1 MKCWVA
7 SIPINLLS
15 GESEQILLPRP
26 SRKNLTLQLLN
37 EVEAMLSLP
46 AEEMDTDRIEEYL
59 SLLQKKAP
67 VTEHYDPEEKWA
79 KLEESHPLIFEEEPN
94 SCKSDLAAEAR
105 NRHGNRTRRSFS
117 RVFRAAAIAAAAAF
131 CFIITASAMGFQPVQ
146 AVLRW
151 AEGIIQIYTNPSGIM
166 ELPDDDPSEYHSLY
180 DALAANGIS
189 TEGLPTWVPRDYA
202 ILSVTAKSSD
212 GVIKCVAV
220 YESNRGNIVI
230 RALKIISPDI
240 TVAEERDTDAI
251 SYQHNQEEFFIVS
264 DRQWMKADWENEGI
278 FFSISG
284 QISEDEIKEMIDS
297 IQ

>member
-1 MKCWVA
+1 MSKYRF
-7 SIPINLLS
+7 
-15 GESEQILLPRP
+15 E
-26 SRKNLTLQLLN
+26 TLQLHVGQEN
-37 EVEAMLSLP
+37 PDP
-46 AEEMDTDRIEEYL
+46 ATD
-59 SLLQKKAP
+59 
-67 VTEHYDPEEKWA
+67 
-79 KLEESHPLIFEEEPN
+79 
-94 SCKSDLAAEAR
+94 
-105 NRHGNRTRRSFS
+105 S
-117 RVFRAAAIAAAAAF
+117 RAVPIYQTTSYVFRNSQHAADRFGLADAGNIYGRLTNSTQDVFEKRIAALEGGSAALALASGAAAIA
-131 CFIITASAMGFQPVQ
+131 
-146 AVLRW
+146 
-151 AEGIIQIYTNPSGIM
+151 YTI
-166 ELPDDDPSEYHSLY
+166 E
-180 DALAANGIS
+180 ALAANGIS

>member
-1 MKCWVA
+1 M
-7 SIPINLLS
+7 
-15 GESEQILLPRP
+15 GE
-26 SRKNLTLQLLN
+26 KNLCISLMGSPPLLN
-37 EVEAMLSLP
+37 DVLKGNSAGKDEDMLSVP

-94 SCKSDLAAEAR
+94 SCKSDLAAETR

-166 ELPDDDPSEYHSLY
+166 ELPDDDPSEYHSMY
-180 DALAANGIS
+180 EALAANGIS